1 MVAYID
7 DFMLM
12 MILVIAALPLLLLL
26 RRPQSVPTGAA
37 VAGLD

>member
-12 MILVIAALPLLLLL
+12 TMIVLACLPLLLLVRL
-26 RRPQSVPTGAA
+26 AHARPPAPA
-37 VAGLD
+37 E